1 MQKQVND
8 IQADVKEIKDAL
20 LGNDYKGGLISE
32 IGKNSQHRK
41 NSLKTT
47 SSIAAFSV
55 VIGGF
60 LGKFWD
66 KLF

>member
-20 LGNDYKGGLISE
+20 LGNDYKSGLISDIE
-32 IGKNSQHRK
+32 KNSNHRK
-41 NSLKTT
+41 NSIKTT
-47 SSIAAFSV
+47 SSIAAFGV

-60 LGKFWD
+60 IGKFFD
-66 KLF
+66 KIF